1 MKSSG
6 RRLFSKALPAA
17 PLAAA
22 QMPEK
27 WMNMSIPQPR
37 SSPKCGMNTAS
48 AAETGEFIERAKK
61 LDAARK
67 YLYENNKGRNGSV
80 YFRKRKNNW
89 TTLDPNITALRSV
102 SDQHKIHMHIAEE
115 EKLNQEHDSWQQSIL
130 RMFGLDTK
138 RDRYE
143 LF

>member
-1 MKSSG
+1 MKNIG

-22 QMPEK
+22 QMPGRLMGIAAE
-27 WMNMSIPQPR
+27 
-37 SSPKCGMNTAS
+37 SSHSYPKCGMNTAS
-48 AAETGEFIERAKK
+48 TAETGEFIERAKK

-67 YLYENNKGRNGSV
+67 YLYENSKGRNGNV
-80 YFRKRKNNW
+80 YFRRRKNNW
-89 TTLDPNITALRSV
+89 TTLDPNIIALRSV
-102 SDQHKIHMHIAEE
+102 SDQHKIHMHIAAE

-130 RMFGLDTK
+130 RMFSLDTK